1 METKEKCCGTTD
13 EAEEKPAGQSAPM
26 MEMMKNMMSK
36 MGKGD
41 PMPSEQHGMPM
52 EKMMG
57 MCHEMLGSVKETAAL
72 AAFGTPALRKLFN
85 DWLAKLE
92 EQAVQLMKKDGSID
106 AKALAAALSLDEESA
121 AYLIARLARREDME
135 VRAKKAC
142 GC

>member
-13 EAEEKPAGQSAPM
+13 KPEDMRA
-26 MEMMKNMMSK
+26 
-36 MGKGD
+36 
-41 PMPSEQHGMPM
+41 EQHGMP
-52 EKMMG
+52 
-57 MCHEMLGSVKETAAL
+57 
-72 AAFGTPALRKLFN
+72 GTPALRKLFS

-92 EQAVQLMKKDGSID
+92 ERAVQLMKKDGSID

>member
-13 EAEEKPAGQSAPM
+13 KPEDMRA
-26 MEMMKNMMSK
+26 
-36 MGKGD
+36 
-41 PMPSEQHGMPM
+41 EQHGMPM

-72 AAFGTPALRKLFN
+72 AAFGTAALRKLFS

-92 EQAVQLMKKDGSID
+92 EQAVQLMKKDGSVG

-135 VRAKKAC
+135 VRAKKSGASGC